1 MKFQELEDQRLYENA
16 LLARIW
22 TWLKSKEV
30 KDASKAGLK
39 GGFKFAGRGVIGM
52 VKFTAFVAFS
62 VLIPAIVSGGMSL
75 SAALMGAI
83 SSAITGL
90 IAKIKTNGDINDQ
103 DIQDELERLGV
114 PEDQRPEVIAKI
126 QDMKAELGVEKLIQ
140 DSDDVDYE
148 TIEKDVGVSLQLTQP
163 SSVSE
168 SLKFDFPEMEFDK
181 YGMPNY
187 EPYFRVIR
195 KLHNQ
200 GLNRLQITKKLMDIF
215 KIRAGASRE
224 LIKTFERTQ
233 LITLKR

>member
-22 TWLKSKEV
+22 MWVKSKKV
-30 KDASKAGLK
+30 KDATKAGLK
-39 GGFKFAGRGVIGM
+39 GGLRFTGRGVIGM

-62 VLIPAIVSGGMSL
+62 VLIPAIVSGGISL
-75 SAALMGAI
+75 TAALIGAI
-83 SSAITGL
+83 SSAITAL
-90 IAKIKTNGDINDQ
+90 IAKIKANGDINDQ
-103 DIQDELERLGV
+103 DIEDELERLGV

-148 TIEKDVGVSLQLTQP
+148 TIEKDVGISLQLTQP

-181 YGMPNY
+181 WD
-187 EPYFRVIR
+187 
-195 KLHNQ
+195 KSHQ
-200 GLNRLQITKKLMDIF
+200 DD
-215 KIRAGASRE
+215 
-224 LIKTFERTQ
+224 
-233 LITLKR
+233 